1 MDASP
6 RGRPWA
12 EPRDEQRDRII
23 LAARRAFTEE
33 GYDAATLSGIARE
46 ANVPRPAVYEV
57 IGSKEDLLGAVADVV
72 ADELIARADE
82 RFSRP
87 DEVDRPLGEIVRD
100 DVRWF
105 IELIAGEPSYTAS
118 AAPGPPPRLAERQP
132 GRAGPSPHRGPPD
145 GAPHLPRAGVR
156 RRAPGRGPGPGGHD
170 AGADRDRRRPGGGAR
185 LAGRRGGRSGE
196 RVRCSA
202 ATCAPRSTARPRPSR
217 SAPPTAAAD
226 PDRRRRRRHAAMN
239 ERMAA

>member
-1 MDASP
+1 MDPSP
-6 RGRPWA
+6 RGRPRA

-23 LAARRAFTEE
+23 RAARRAFTEE

-46 ANVPRPAVYEV
+46 ANVPRPVVYEV

-105 IELIAGEPSYTAS
+105 IELIAGEPSYTALLRQVH
-118 AAPGPPPRLAERQP
+118 RLASRRDNPGERARRRIEDRLTELHISR
-132 GRAGPSPHRGPPD
+132 GRAF
-145 GAPHLPRAGVR
+145 GVE
-156 RRAPGRGPGPGGHD
+156 RRAAARVLAAMMLALIETVAVRVGEPGWPADGVADLVSEFALGGY
-170 AGADRDRRRPGGGAR
+170 
-185 LAGRRGGRSGE
+185 
-196 RVRCSA
+196 VRTEVNGA
-202 ATCAPRSTARPRPSR
+202 ATTFE
-217 SAPPTAAAD
+217 
-226 PDRRRRRRHAAMN
+226 
-239 ERMAA
+239 ERTVDGG